1 MTIGICFHCVSRSDR
16 GKRIFAFL
24 LWKWP
29 LKRIQVYL
37 FVKKMVGF
45 LRVPLHTEL
54 IIMNEINSK
63 YDKYNVINSKE
74 SVLGKCTFLHVLAER
89 KLIFEHLWNFNH
101 YHSCM
106 CLQEMV
112 LAKMCQN
119 SWKQI
124 IRKEKKVL
132 KPSLTALTTSFTLPK
147 CKMNRS

>member
-1 MTIGICFHCVSRSDR
+1 MS
-16 GKRIFAFL
+16 
-24 LWKWP
+24 
-29 LKRIQVYL
+29 
-37 FVKKMVGF
+37 
-45 LRVPLHTEL
+45 EL

-124 IRKEKKVL
+124 IRKEKK
-132 KPSLTALTTSFTLPK
+132 SFETFINGTYNFLYFA
-147 CKMNRS
+147 KMQNEPFLIPRRGKRKLRTIT